1 MAKINLSDLVGEL
14 KGRGRAPYENPAL
27 EAEIKELDPAI
38 DGDAFVCELAQGNPD
53 DEDYTNHK
61 AMWRGRA
68 EKIAE
73 NTYSSSLC
81 QLRLL
86 KVQDLFLRLKYINSS
101 ILLQRIN
108 FYSYIT
114 IIYITNDQFFWCLA
128 I

>member
-27 EAEIKELDPAI
+27 ESEIKELDPAI

-73 NTYSSSLC
+73 KNNIAISVQWTSTGRMIVSLVKPKKAKAKKS
-81 QLRLL
+81 R
-86 KVQDLFLRLKYINSS
+86 
-101 ILLQRIN
+101 
-108 FYSYIT
+108 
-114 IIYITNDQFFWCLA
+114 
-128 I
+128 